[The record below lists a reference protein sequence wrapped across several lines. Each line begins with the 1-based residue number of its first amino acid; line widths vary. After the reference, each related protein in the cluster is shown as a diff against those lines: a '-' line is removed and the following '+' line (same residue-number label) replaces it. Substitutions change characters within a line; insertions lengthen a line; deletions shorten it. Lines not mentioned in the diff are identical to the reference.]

1 MWTAAS
7 PDCVDGHRTINFE
20 VGSGSMKSIIRLLAA
35 GLFALAGTAAAGD
48 MPLGRGDIVKVTVF
62 ANPDLSL
69 ETKVGESGNISYP
82 LLGEVPV
89 AGLATVEAERRIAK
103 ALENGG
109 FVKKPQV
116 NVLVTS
122 FQSQQ
127 VSVLG
132 LVNRPGRYPMDGRR
146 TLIDV
151 LALAGGVSVEG
162 GDTAVLI
169 RTRDGKTTK
178 ESIDLPMM
186 MRSADLSQNLDLV
199 GGDVIYIER
208 APKFYIYGEVQRPGV
223 YRLERN
229 MTVIQALSAGGGL
242 NVRGTERGVRVK
254 RLGTNGEMEEV
265 RVKHGDMLRPD
276 DVVYV
281 QESLF

>member
-1 MWTAAS
+1 
-7 PDCVDGHRTINFE
+7 
-20 VGSGSMKSIIRLLAA
+20 
-35 GLFALAGTAAAGD
+35 
-48 MPLGRGDIVKVTVF
+48 
-62 ANPDLSL
+62 
-69 ETKVGESGNISYP
+69 
-82 LLGEVPV
+82 LGEVPV

-103 ALENGG
+103 ALESGG

-132 LVNRPGRYPMDGRR
+132 LVNRPGRYPMDSRR

-151 LALAGGVSVEG
+151 LALAGGISAEG

-178 ESIDLPMM
+178 DSIDLPMM
-186 MRSADLSQNLDLV
+186 MRSADLSQNLDLI

-242 NVRGTERGVRVK
+242 NIRGTERGMRVK
-254 RLGTNGEMEEV
+254 RLGVNGEIEEV
-265 RVKHGDMLRPD
+265 RVRHGDILRPD
-276 DVVYV
+276 DVLYV

>member
-1 MWTAAS
+1 
-7 PDCVDGHRTINFE
+7 
-20 VGSGSMKSIIRLLAA
+20 MKSIISAFCA
-35 GLFALAGTAAAGD
+35 LFISLAGSAVAAD
-48 MPLGRGDIVKVTVF
+48 MPLGNGDILKITVF
-62 ANPDLSL
+62 GNPELTL

-89 AGLATVEAERRIAK
+89 AGLSAVEAERTIAK
-103 ALENGG
+103 SLETGG
-109 FVKKPQV
+109 FVRKPRV

-132 LVNRPGRYPMDGRR
+132 LVNRPGRYPMDGKR

-151 LALAGGVSVEG
+151 LALAGGVSPEG
-162 GDTAVLI
+162 ADTAVLI
-169 RTRDGKTTK
+169 RNRGGKTTK
-178 ESIDLPMM
+178 EAIDLPMM
-186 MRSADLSQNLDLV
+186 MRSADLTQNLDLV
-199 GGDVIYIER
+199 GGDVIYVER

-242 NVRGTERGVRVK
+242 NLRGTERGVRVK
-254 RLGTNGEMEEV
+254 RLGANGELEEL

-276 DVVYV
+276 DVVHV